1 MGATSWL
8 IISIFPLLP
17 GLNLFRS
24 VHSMITESTAI
35 AVTGL
40 RNCFISAFAIA
51 LAISSVHQIP
61 NSFSSRF
68 KKRNSF
74 RRLIRRKALFGQ
86 AVFQPARVFHTERSL
101 RHDRRSECFHPAEL

>member
-24 VHSMITESTAI
+24 VHSMMTESTAI

-40 RNCFISAFAIA
+40 RNRFISAFAIA

-68 KKRNSF
+68 KK
-74 RRLIRRKALFGQ
+74 KK
-86 AVFQPARVFHTERSL
+86 
-101 RHDRRSECFHPAEL
+101 